1 MTLKNF
7 KVMGILLLLLAVFA
21 VGGKKVSAAVEDR
34 DVQYTIGVVVYNQD
48 SPEMNMFMNYYREY
62 IQQGF
67 PVKFYFSGNIS
78 SAEDECDFIRA
89 MKQQGVSG
97 IISFYGQDIQKIVE
111 TCDEEEMY
119 YVLGSGN
126 ISDEDY
132 DKIKSSQYFLGSV
145 GPDAKADYEAGYN
158 MADYFSNFVEYFPR
172 LMEGLKLTIIIAI
185 FGILLA
191 VALGIIL
198 CIFSI
203 SNSRILQ
210 KIASVY
216 ITIIRGIPLMILAL
230 FLYFGVIKNSLT
242 LVLAAIIILG
252 INASAY
258 MAEIFRAG
266 IQAIDYGQMEAAR
279 SLGLSYFQT
288 MRKIVLPQAVKIMIP
303 SLMNQFIS
311 SLKDTAI
318 LSAISVNE
326 LTMTAKTIIA
336 RNYKAF
342 ELYSY
347 AAIIYIVLI
356 TALTWLSKKVE
367 RRLSYDKR

>member
-1 MTLKNF
+1 
-7 KVMGILLLLLAVFA
+7 
-21 VGGKKVSAAVEDR
+21 
-34 DVQYTIGVVVYNQD
+34 
-48 SPEMNMFMNYYREY
+48 
-62 IQQGF
+62 
-67 PVKFYFSGNIS
+67 
-78 SAEDECDFIRA
+78 
-89 MKQQGVSG
+89 
-97 IISFYGQDIQKIVE
+97 
-111 TCDEEEMY
+111 
-119 YVLGSGN
+119 
-126 ISDEDY
+126 
-132 DKIKSSQYFLGSV
+132 
-145 GPDAKADYEAGYN
+145 
-158 MADYFSNFVEYFPR
+158 MADYFSMFIQYLPR
-172 LMEGLKLTIIIAI
+172 LLDGLKLTILIAV
-185 FGILLA
+185 FGIILA
-191 VALGIIL
+191 IVVGIIL

-203 SNSRILQ
+203 SGNKLLQ
-210 KIASVY
+210 KIASFY

-230 FLYFGVIKNSLT
+230 FLYFGVIKNSMT

-288 MRKIVLPQAVKIMIP
+288 MRKIILPQAVKIMIP

-326 LTMTAKTIIA
+326 LTMSAKTIIA

-347 AAIIYIVLI
+347 AAIIYIIVI

-367 RRLSYDKR
+367 RRLSYDRR